1 MTGFLKKIK
10 MVEVVKFLGDVIK
23 IVVNEMLF

>member
-10 MVEVVKFLGDVIK
+10 MVEVVKFLCDVIK